1 LDENQGGCIDEF
13 AHVLPTEDGSAEPE
27 NRVDSRDASNQ
38 SLQLFFHAVLRTLLS
53 NSPQEPP
60 LGFSLVDYAIV
71 IIYLLGV
78 TLAGILVSGR
88 QRSSRDYFLGGKQL
102 PWWMVGFSIVAG
114 ETSTLTF
121 ISVPGLAY
129 AGNLHFL
136 QLVLGYVLGRIL
148 VSQIFI
154 PAYYRG
160 DLETAYDFL
169 GKRFGLPLRKWASTI
184 FIVTRVLASGVRL
197 FATAIP
203 VHMITGLEYSE
214 SILLIGIFTLLY
226 TYIGGLKAVVSMDV
240 VQLFIYLGGAVAA
253 VGLILHRLPGGW
265 ESVVATATTGGNKF
279 EIFNPDWGGSIYG
292 FFSSP
297 YTIVGGI
304 LGGTFL
310 TMASHGTD
318 QLLVQRL
325 LGCRNRRESQKAL
338 ILDALFIFAQF
349 AFFLIVGLCLYAF
362 YGGQS
367 YQSLGLQSSD
377 EIFPK
382 FILENLPT
390 GIAGL
395 VIAGILASAMG
406 TLSSSIS
413 SLASSSYLDLFRQ
426 TAAGSALSRN
436 KEVFWSRFLTL
447 FWGVVLIGG
456 ALLFTDT
463 RNPVVELGLRIAS
476 FTYGG
481 LLGTFFL
488 GLLFRRTNQADA
500 FVGFLAGIAA
510 MSAVISVTTVA
521 WTWHTFIGCLVTL
534 AVGNASAAIRHSVRK
549 EPQEAQR

>member
-1 LDENQGGCIDEF
+1 M
-13 AHVLPTEDGSAEPE
+13 
-27 NRVDSRDASNQ
+27 
-38 SLQLFFHAVLRTLLS
+38 
-53 NSPQEPP
+53 
-60 LGFSLVDYAIV
+60 GFSPIDYAIV
-71 IIYLLGV
+71 IVYLLGV
-78 TLAGILVSGR
+78 TGAGILISGR
-88 QRSSRDYFLGGKQL
+88 QRTSRDYFLGGKQL

-129 AGNLHFL
+129 AGNMHFL
-136 QLVLGYVLGRIL
+136 QLVLGYVVGRIL
-148 VSQIFI
+148 VSLIFI

-169 GKRFGLPLRKWASTI
+169 GKRFGLPLRKWTSTV

-203 VHMITGLEYSE
+203 VHMITGLEYSH
-214 SILLIGIFTLLY
+214 SILLIGGFTLLY
-226 TYIGGLKAVVSMDV
+226 TYVGGLKAVVTMDV
-240 VQLFIYLGGAVAA
+240 VQLFIYLSGAVAA
-253 VGLILHRLPGGW
+253 VSLILSRLPDGW
-265 ESVVATATTGGNKF
+265 QSVITMATAGANKF
-279 EIFNPDWGGSIYG
+279 ELFNPDWGGSVYG

-297 YTIVGGI
+297 YTIIGGV

-325 LGCRNRRESQKAL
+325 LGCKNQRESQKAL

-349 AFFLIVGLCLYAF
+349 AFFLFVGLCLYAF
-362 YGGQS
+362 YDGVPFQE
-367 YQSLGLQSSD
+367 LGLHSSD
-377 EIFPK
+377 EVFPK
-382 FILENLPT
+382 FIVENLPA

-413 SLASSSYLDLFRQ
+413 SLASSTYLDLFKQSAR
-426 TAAGSALSRN
+426 GKALSQD
-436 KEVFWSRFLTL
+436 KEVLWSRILTL

-456 ALLFTDT
+456 AMLFTDT
-463 RNPVVELGLRIAS
+463 HNPVVELGLKIAS

-488 GLLFRRTNQADA
+488 GLLFRQTNQADA
-500 FVGFLAGIAA
+500 FAGFIAGILA
-510 MSAVISVTTVA
+510 MSAVISFTTIA
-521 WTWHTFIGCLVTL
+521 YTWHTFIGCVVTI
-534 AVGNASAAIRHSVRK
+534 AVGNAGAAIRQAR
-549 EPQEAQR
+549 AGGG